1 MHICSEPMCC
11 FQSNLEKQAVM
22 DVAYYN
28 LLVKGLYSKSRVC
41 AYMEYHIEP
50 VLIKPGYLQC
60 NQNDFVF
67 RYLQVSLSRLI
78 NIILTFCCAT
88 YR

>member
-11 FQSNLEKQAVM
+11 FQSNLETQAVM

-28 LLVKGLYSKSRVC
+28 LFVKGLYSKGRIS

-50 VLIKPGYLQC
+50 VFIKKGYLHC

-67 RYLQVSLSRLI
+67 RYLKVSLSRLI
-78 NIILTFCCAT
+78 NIILTFCCAA